1 METLLSYIQVRA
13 FGRGM
18 RGYNTAWFVVGV
30 ALWMLIRARR
40 SEDVVYRTKLL
51 PGERLV
57 ISGGPSGGPP
67 SSSDS

>member
-1 METLLSYIQVRA
+1 VEAVLRYLRTRA

-18 RGYNTAWFVVGV
+18 RGQNTAWFVVGA
-30 ALWMLIRARR
+30 ALWMIMRARR

-57 ISGGPSGGPP
+57 IRSGPSDP
-67 SSSDS
+67 SSNSGS

>member
-1 METLLSYIQVRA
+1 MESVLRYLQLKA

-30 ALWMLIRARR
+30 AVWMLLRARR

-57 ISGGPSGGPP
+57 INSGPSG
-67 SSSDS
+67 SSSDPST

>member
-1 METLLSYIQVRA
+1 METLLRYLQIKS

-18 RGYNTAWFVVGV
+18 RGYNTAWFVVGAAV
-30 ALWMLIRARR
+30 WMLLRARR
-40 SEDVVYRTKLL
+40 SEDVVYRTRLN

-57 ISGGPSGGPP
+57 ISSSAPGST

>member
-1 METLLSYIQVRA
+1 METVLRYFQIRS

-18 RGYNTAWFVVGV
+18 SGRNTAWFVVAA

-51 PGERLV
+51 PGERLLV
-57 ISGGPSGGPP
+57 RAGSPDP
-67 SSSDS
+67 SSSPGS

>member
-1 METLLSYIQVRA
+1 MESVVRYLQLKA

-30 ALWMLIRARR
+30 AAWMLLRARR
-40 SEDVVYRTKLL
+40 SEDVVYRTKLN

-57 ISGGPSGGPP
+57 ISAGPPGP
-67 SSSDS
+67 SSSSNS

>member
-1 METLLSYIQVRA
+1 MDTVLRYLQVRA

-18 RGYNTAWFVVGV
+18 SGRNTAWLVVGA

-51 PGERLV
+51 PGERLIV
-57 ISGGPSGGPP
+57 RAGPSDP
-67 SSSDS
+67 SSSTGS

>member
-1 METLLSYIQVRA
+1 METLLRYLQFKS

-18 RGYNTAWFVVGV
+18 RGYNTAWFVVGAAV
-30 ALWMLIRARR
+30 WMLLRVRR
-40 SEDVVYRTKLL
+40 GEDVVYRTRLN

-57 ISGGPSGGPP
+57 ISSSAPGST

>member
-1 METLLSYIQVRA
+1 METVLRYLQVKA

-18 RGYNTAWFVVGV
+18 RGYNTAWFVVGATV
-30 ALWMLIRARR
+30 WMLLRARR

-57 ISGGPSGGPP
+57 INAGRSGPTSNTGS
-67 SSSDS
+67 

>member
-1 METLLSYIQVRA
+1 VETVLRYFQVRA

-18 RGYNTAWFVVGV
+18 SGRNTAWFVVGA
-30 ALWMLIRARR
+30 ALWMIIRARR

-57 ISGGPSGGPP
+57 IRSGERVPASA
-67 SSSDS
+67 SDS

>member
-1 METLLSYIQVRA
+1 MESILRYFQLKA

-30 ALWMLIRARR
+30 AVWMLIRARR
-40 SEDVVYRTKLL
+40 GEDVVYRTKLH

-57 ISGGPSGGPP
+57 ISSSPAGSTT
-67 SSSDS
+67 SSDS

>member
-1 METLLSYIQVRA
+1 VETFLRYVQLKA

-30 ALWMLIRARR
+30 AVWMLLRARR

-57 ISGGPSGGPP
+57 ISSSPSG
-67 SSSDS
+67 STTSTDS